1 MAAKLA
7 ILLIIVAIVL
17 SVAVIGAFY
26 YLKHRAELKHEKEMT
41 EAEMEHEER
50 RYLFDE

>member
-1 MAAKLA
+1 MAVKLV
-7 ILLIIVAIVL
+7 LFLVVLAIVL

-26 YLKHRAELKHEKEMT
+26 YLKHKAELEHEKEMT

-50 RYLFDE
+50 TKLFDE